1 MTSSIGGYS
10 GVSSTSLAQMR
21 QQMFQKLDADGS
33 GGVDE
38 TEFANGPSGSGGMD
52 SGIASALFT
61 AFDTD
66 SDGSLTQDELETGFQ
81 KLSSSMRSVLIGTQ
95 ESGGA
100 SGGPGGMGGPGG
112 TGGMG
117 GMSGA
122 GGPDGP
128 PPPPP
133 PSSSD
138 DSGSSDSSDSSDSSG
153 SSLDQLI
160 SLLENATG
168 STGTTSSSSSDESD
182 SSSDSS
188 STTASV
194 TATVKNDLKTLLSD
208 LLKLSGQSTSQT
220 LATA

>member
-100 SGGPGGMGGPGG
+100 SGGPGGTGGPGG
-112 TGGMG
+112 MG
-117 GMSGA
+117 GA

-138 DSGSSDSSDSSDSSG
+138 DSGSSDSSDSSG

>member
-10 GVSSTSLAQMR
+10 GVSSASLAQMR

-100 SGGPGGMGGPGG
+100 SGGPGGMGGM
-112 TGGMG
+112 GGMG
-117 GMSGA
+117 GA

-138 DSGSSDSSDSSDSSG
+138 DSGSSDSSDSSG

>member
-100 SGGPGGMGGPGG
+100 SGGPGGTGGPGG
-112 TGGMG
+112 MG
-117 GMSGA
+117 GA